1 MQYKTPKNYS
11 DLIGS
16 DWINFL
22 INSDRYLTQA
32 KIHKTFLEKF
42 MGVSELKHYQD
53 YLLWQL
59 KKLEISENR
68 YRKLEKIYSLTD
80 SQKNII
86 DDKLKFSTFAIDDYL
101 AVIADYSQSDSILKN
116 FVGCLLASGLTPF
129 NIIFSHFIKFDKYT
143 IEIDDYRLNLLIDFD
158 LFNDIHLLLLD
169 DNKGLTKQDIDNKY
183 RNNLLKYL
191 KEINIKGLT
200 KLLDISP
207 FYLHSVHKLNTP
219 FLLCPNLIDSKQY
232 ALKKYISITC
242 T

>member
-11 DLIGS
+11 DLIGN

-80 SQKNII
+80 NQKNII
-86 DDKLKFSTFAIDDYL
+86 DDKLRFCTFAIDDYL
-101 AVIADYSQSDSILKN
+101 SVVDDYSQSDSILKN
-116 FVGCLLASGLTPF
+116 FVACLLGTGLTPF

-143 IEIDDYRLNLLIDFD
+143 IEIDEYRLNLLIDFD
-158 LFNDIHLLLLD
+158 LFNDIHLILCN

-183 RNNLLKYL
+183 RNNLLKYIKQL
-191 KEINIKGLT
+191 DIKELT
-200 KLLDISP
+200 KLLDITP
-207 FYLHSVHKLNTP
+207 FYLHTANRLNAP
-219 FLLCPNLIDSKQY
+219 FTIAPNMIDFKQY
-232 ALKKYISITC
+232 AVIKYLSITC